1 MTGTPHLTAMLEL
14 DPGAE
19 HLHGRLTV
27 ASGETQEFDG
37 WLGLATAI
45 ERLLEPD
52 ERASHPD
59 PTA

>member
-1 MTGTPHLTAMLEL
+1 MLEL